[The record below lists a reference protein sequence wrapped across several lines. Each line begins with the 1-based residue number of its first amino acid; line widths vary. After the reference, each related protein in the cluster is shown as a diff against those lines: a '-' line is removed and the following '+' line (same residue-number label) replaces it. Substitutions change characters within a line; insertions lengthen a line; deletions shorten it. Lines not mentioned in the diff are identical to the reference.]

1 MLLVNIQLDELQK
14 FEQINVP
21 AHPTLYI
28 CMHGLF
34 LASKAINISTF
45 LIEGDIYIYIYIYI
59 EAILL
64 GLKTLNTTRKLDTN
78 PTRN

>member
-45 LIEGDIYIYIYIYI
+45 LIEGDIYIYI

>member
-59 EAILL
+59 YRGNLIRAENF
-64 GLKTLNTTRKLDTN
+64 KHDT
-78 PTRN
+78 

>member
-45 LIEGDIYIYIYIYI
+45 LIEGDIYIYRGNLIRA
-59 EAILL
+59 ENF
-64 GLKTLNTTRKLDTN
+64 KHDT
-78 PTRN
+78 

>member
-45 LIEGDIYIYIYIYI
+45 LIEGDIYIYIYRGNLIRA
-59 EAILL
+59 ENF
-64 GLKTLNTTRKLDTN
+64 KHDT
-78 PTRN
+78 